1 MSEAATAWLACE
13 RVDALLPQL
22 PPRTGW
28 LSMQERARLEGLE
41 RAERRSQFLAARWL
55 LRQQLARAYG
65 GVPQDWPL
73 DAPADAPPRVEGHA
87 HLHVSV
93 SHSGAWVAAAVAALP
108 VGVDVEVPRRE
119 RDLEGLVALCCTP
132 AEQRRFEGLEAAE
145 RRALF
150 HQLWTAKES
159 WLKRRGEWIAPARL
173 VQLEATADP
182 HGEVRCWRMHEG
194 WIALCTDAGALAWA
208 SPPLPAAG
216 RWRITDLSS

>member
-1 MSEAATAWLACE
+1 MSEAATAWLACG
-13 RVDALLPQL
+13 RTDALLQQL
-22 PPRTGW
+22 PRGTGW
-28 LSMQERARLEGLE
+28 LSVQERTRLEGMA

-55 LRQQLARAYG
+55 LRQQLAQAYG

-87 HLHVSV
+87 HLHVSI

-108 VGVDVEVPRRE
+108 VGIDVEVPRRA
-119 RDLEGLVALCCTP
+119 RDIDGLVALCCTP
-132 AEQRRFEGLEAAE
+132 AEQRGFEGLAAAE
-145 RRALF
+145 RDALF

-182 HGEVRCWRMHEG
+182 QGEVRCWRMQEG
-194 WIALCTDAGALAWA
+194 WLALCVDAGELHYDAPQWQ
-208 SPPLPAAG
+208 PAG